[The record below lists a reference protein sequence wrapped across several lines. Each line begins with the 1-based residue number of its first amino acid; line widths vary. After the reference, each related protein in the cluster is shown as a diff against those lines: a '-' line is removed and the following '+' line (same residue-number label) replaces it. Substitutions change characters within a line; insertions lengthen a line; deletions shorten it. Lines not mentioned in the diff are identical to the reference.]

1 MELLGLVN
9 LLSITLVESMRIVR
23 IVCIA
28 LLLASAIALI
38 VLVLLQPSASEGMGA
53 ISGQSYDTFYEKNK
67 GKSAEGIMKKLTI
80 AFSIIVFVVSIVFFV
95 TGVWFKF

>member
-9 LLSITLVESMRIVR
+9 LLSITLVES

-95 TGVWFKF
+95 TGIWFKF

>member
-28 LLLASAIALI
+28 LLLASAVALI

-53 ISGQSYDTFYEKNK
+53 ISGQSYDTLYEKNK

-95 TGVWFKF
+95 TGIWFKF